1 MRSLQAASVLATAV
15 LLSGVGVAPG
25 VAAPETNAIPT
36 EAEIA
41 DALDST
47 TAKSAL
53 VDEIEGILADATA
66 NLQDAQTT
74 AMQSQGAYVDALAV
88 LDERRATAVATTAL
102 AEEAALTHDAA
113 AVEVGQLAGD
123 LYRSGGVTPGMT
135 MLLSGENPDEIMS
148 RASTMYG
155 LSANRASTF
164 TNAQTAARTWEA
176 LRVDAAAARQAA
188 ADAAETAQLAGED
201 NQRATDAAAQLVEE
215 RQAERTILVDQ
226 LASLRNTTAAL
237 EEQRISGIEEQ
248 QREEELA
255 RIIAESER
263 ATAAA
268 EAQQSEEST
277 VAVQQAAPAAIRPP
291 APASEAPAPNPT
303 SPAVERPTPSVPV
316 PSTPAPTTPAPA
328 PAPPATPSPRPPAPA
343 PAPPAPEPEP
353 APAPAPAPTPAPAP
367 APAPPPSNGGSLSA
381 AISYAM
387 AKTGSPHFY
396 QWGGSGP
403 RGFDCSG
410 LVQQAFASAGVSL
423 PRVAT
428 AQYAASSNH
437 VPLAQARAGDLV
449 FWGSPGNFYHVGIY
463 LGNNKVVNALNESQG
478 ILVTDLAHMGGMPN
492 LYPMV
497 ARF

>member
-1 MRSLQAASVLATAV
+1 MRSFRAVGVLATTV
-15 LLSGVGVAPG
+15 LLSGVGLAPG

-47 TAKSAL
+47 TAKAAL
-53 VDEIEGILADATA
+53 VGEIEGILAEATA

-74 AMQSQGAYVDALAV
+74 AMQSQGAYIDALAA

-155 LSANRASTF
+155 LSANRAATF
-164 TNAQTAARTWEA
+164 TNAQTAAKTWEA
-176 LRVDAAAARQAA
+176 LRLDAAAARQAA

-201 NQRATDAAAQLVEE
+201 NQRATDAAAQLVES
-215 RQAERTILVDQ
+215 RQAERTVLVDQ

-255 RIIAESER
+255 RIIAEPER
-263 ATAAA
+263 AAAAA
-268 EAQQSEEST
+268 ETQRSEGSPL
-277 VAVQQAAPAAIRPP
+277 AVQQATPAAIRPP

-303 SPAVERPTPSVPV
+303 TPAVNRPSPSAPA
-316 PSTPAPTTPAPA
+316 PSTPAPAPLTPAP
-328 PAPPATPSPRPPAPA
+328 
-343 PAPPAPEPEP
+343 
-353 APAPAPAPTPAPAP
+353 
-367 APAPPPSNGGSLSA
+367 
-381 AISYAM
+381 
-387 AKTGSPHFY
+387 
-396 QWGGSGP
+396 
-403 RGFDCSG
+403 
-410 LVQQAFASAGVSL
+410 
-423 PRVAT
+423 
-428 AQYAASSNH
+428 
-437 VPLAQARAGDLV
+437 
-449 FWGSPGNFYHVGIY
+449 
-463 LGNNKVVNALNESQG
+463 
-478 ILVTDLAHMGGMPN
+478 
-492 LYPMV
+492 
-497 ARF
+497 